1 MKILMD
7 KPAPSIPSQ
16 SNPSASTSQPDL
28 FEMLSAC
35 LFTDVMKITGAEE
48 KPTSEQTIEKTD
60 NTSDASPANAVVT
73 LDSIQ
78 KMIDEMLQQATT
90 YRPQQNLSAANTQTN
105 PASTVLQA
113 SPRQPIK
120 PTMNSSTNPLPTNQ
134 LAPSEA
140 SNDKDTSIDSL
151 ATRGAQL
158 DATEINQLANDH
170 QDEKLTAIEKKL
182 TRPMNRNEIPA
193 TNNVLAATMP
203 AGPSATRTEPK
214 DLTSKSIQID
224 SQTKTLK
231 KTLDN
236 WTQSVNKPEQAQQVM
251 PATNQPANFSQE
263 FSKKLAST
271 PLPTKPDS
279 TALTMQ
285 LDHLEPS
292 SSEPGVFHV
301 KIKVNPP
308 ELGPIHANIKM
319 NHNTVEIQIMTN
331 NAHAEQVVKAHVSAL
346 VTQFSE
352 SSLQLNTVVVQQQA
366 TTSGGQDQQDSPP
379 TPKYNDEQI
388 QQPLVNN
395 TQADDKK
402 QTRSNKLVDA
412 YI

>member
-35 LFTDVMKITGAEE
+35 LFTDVMKITDAEE
-48 KPTSEQTIEKTD
+48 KPTSEQTTENLD
-60 NTSDASPANAVVT
+60 NTSDASPAGAVVT

-78 KMIDEMLQQATT
+78 KMIDEMLQQATS
-90 YRPQQNLSAANTQTN
+90 YRPQQNLSEANTQTN
-105 PASTVLQA
+105 PSSTVLQA
-113 SPRQPIK
+113 STRQAIK
-120 PTMNSSTNPLPTNQ
+120 PPMNTLSTPLPTNQ
-134 LAPSEA
+134 LEPSEA
-140 SNDKDTSIDSL
+140 SNDKDTSLERL
-151 ATRGAQL
+151 ATKGSQL
-158 DATEINQLANDH
+158 DATQNKQLASDP

-182 TRPMNRNEIPA
+182 TRPTNRNEIHA
-193 TNNVLAATMP
+193 TNNVLATTMP
-203 AGPSATRTEPK
+203 AGPSAARTEQK
-214 DLTSKSIQID
+214 DLTSKSLPID
-224 SQTKTLK
+224 NQTKTLK

-236 WTQSVNKPEQAQQVM
+236 WTQSVNRPEQPQQVM

-263 FSKKLAST
+263 FSKKLSST
-271 PLPTKPDS
+271 PLPTKADS

-292 SSEPGVFHV
+292 TTEPGVFHV
-301 KIKVNPP
+301 KIRVNPP

-319 NHNTVEIQIMTN
+319 NHNTVEIQILTN

-346 VTQFSE
+346 VAQFSE
-352 SSLQLNTVVVQQQA
+352 SSLQLNTIVVQQQA
-366 TTSGGQDQQDSPP
+366 TTSGGQDQQDSPQ
-379 TPKYNDEQI
+379 TPEYNDEQI

-395 TQADDKK
+395 AQADDKK